1 LYFLKYKI
9 ENSEEFLTVATTR
22 PETIFGD
29 VAICI
34 NPNDEKY
41 SHLKGKKVIVPIVNR
56 VIPIIEDDYVD
67 IEFGTGA
74 LKITPAHDINDYE
87 IGQKFNLPII
97 DSLDDDAN
105 LNEHGLHYQRKDS
118 LIEHV
123 FGGVNPQGCE
133 VTSFK
138 TPSTKEYGHDFLW
151 RNYQALPE
159 KGKIGIF
166 NRSHYE
172 SVLVCKVHPEYNLS
186 EKVWDNVE
194 QINDKFWKNRYES
207 IRDFEKHLARNG
219 TKIVKIFLHVSP
231 EEQKQRFLDRINEE
245 DKNWKFSAADLK
257 ERARFGDYMEAY
269 EEAINE
275 TSKEHA
281 PWFVV
286 PADKKWFARLTALQI
301 IIDALEDMNLKYPEL
316 PENEKTALEE
326 AKKQLENEK

>member
-1 LYFLKYKI
+1 MQEKLYADG
-9 ENSEEFLTVATTR
+9 S
-22 PETIFGD
+22 
-29 VAICI
+29 
-34 NPNDEKY
+34 
-41 SHLKGKKVIVPIVNR
+41 
-56 VIPIIEDDYVD
+56 
-67 IEFGTGA
+67 
-74 LKITPAHDINDYE
+74 
-87 IGQKFNLPII
+87 Q
-97 DSLDDDAN
+97 SLLVVLQAMDAA
-105 LNEHGLHYQRKDS
+105 GKDS

-138 TPSTKEYGHDFLW
+138 APSSKEYGFDFIW
-151 RNYQALPE
+151 RHYTALPE

-186 EKVWDNVE
+186 EKVWKSVDE
-194 QINDKFWKNRYES
+194 INENFWQNRYES

-316 PENEKTALEE
+316 PENEKKALEE